1 MSTSDIGLL
10 VTIAASAKPSAWD
23 NVLRSMR
30 ILRPRFSSIA
40 IDLWLR
46 PAATS
51 NAAQA
56 QRHVESMHSRALS
69 LFSRV
74 EWLDTD
80 ARWSV
85 PRHVRPSFS
94 YWHHWHRA
102 SRALRASGAPTLL
115 AGLDADYVLPEPLP
129 LARIAQLLAHT
140 AAAHAPSP
148 AMLAALEARARRLWV
163 DGIAPACTPPHL
175 QPLGVATPAISPS
188 RLGSLSSCEVA
199 SSQRHR
205 PLYVSPR
212 RLSLL
217 QIERAQSFGELTTE
231 LRPLRLGV
239 SVLYATRSQQRA
251 SPERRS
257 NAQRPRARCACTAL
271 SCCMHS
277 LAACT
282 PFLA

>member
-1 MSTSDIGLL
+1 
-10 VTIAASAKPSAWD
+10 
-23 NVLRSMR
+23 MR

-56 QRHVESMHSRALS
+56 QRHVESVHSRALS

-115 AGLDADYVLPEPLP
+115 AGLDADYVLPDPLP

-163 DGIAPACTPPHL
+163 DGIAPACTPPHP

-257 NAQRPRARCACTAL
+257 NAQRPRARCACAAL